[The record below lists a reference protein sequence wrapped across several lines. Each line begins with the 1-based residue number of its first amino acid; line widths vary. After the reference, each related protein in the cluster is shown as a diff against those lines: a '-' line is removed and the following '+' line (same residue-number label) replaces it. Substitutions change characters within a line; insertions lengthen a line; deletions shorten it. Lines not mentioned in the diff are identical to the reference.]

1 MNQLT
6 TIMIA
11 DDEPLGQETLAAL
24 LSPLAFQLIFASNG
38 AEVLRLAVAT
48 PPDLILLDVMMPG
61 MDGFEVCRRLREYAP
76 LADVPVIMLT
86 ALDDRDSR
94 LRGIEA
100 GADDFVS
107 KPYDRIELRARVRT
121 ITRLNRYRRL
131 VNERAKFEWVVEHSD
146 DGYLVVEASGA
157 ISYANPRARLYL
169 GARPVD
175 DLNTTFL
182 DLAASQYR
190 LEPYTSWEDWFSL
203 PADQRALPR
212 VLVRPASDNAAIFML
227 QVALLDMAPEPEP
240 RCLIRLRD
248 ASVALTNQHAIWSF
262 QSLIRHKLSTS
273 LSQLTGGLRLIQG
286 LDLAPAEGTLAEI
299 LAIVLHGANSLQSDV
314 NAIFQYIDAPALVRS
329 EQKYCSVADLS
340 SIVAEVNAN
349 LAITTL
355 LMQDTSADGL
365 DERNLAISRHGLQ
378 LIVGELI
385 ENARKF
391 HPTQSPT
398 IKITTA
404 RDNNVLLMHICDDGV
419 SLAPDQLAK
428 VWLPY
433 YQGERFFT
441 GQVPGIGLGLPMVAS
456 LLWRIGGSCRID
468 NCEPG
473 PGVDVEIRIPFEEP
487 TSHVA

>member
-1 MNQLT
+1 MNQPT
-6 TIMIA
+6 TILIA

-24 LSPLAFQLIFASNG
+24 LSPLDYQLIFASSG
-38 AEVLRLAVAT
+38 AEALRLAIAT

-131 VNERAKFEWVVEHSD
+131 ISERTKFEWVVEHSD

-157 ISYANPRARLYL
+157 INYVNPRARLYL
-169 GARPVD
+169 GAPAQGH
-175 DLNTTFL
+175 LESTFL
-182 DLAASQYR
+182 DMAGKQYR
-190 LEPYTSWEDWFSL
+190 LKPYTSWADWFGL

-212 VLVRPASDNAAIFML
+212 LLVRPASDNAAIFML
-227 QVALLDMAPEPEP
+227 QVTLLDMAPDPGP

-248 ASVALTNQHAIWSF
+248 ASAAVTNQHAVWSF

-273 LSQLTGGLRLIQG
+273 LVQLIGGLRLIEG
-286 LDLAPAEGTLAEI
+286 LDLAPAQGTLVDV
-299 LAIVLHGANSLQSDV
+299 LAIAAQGAADLQADI
-314 NAIFQYIDAPALVRS
+314 NDIFQYIDAPDLIRS
-329 EQKYCSVADLS
+329 EHGRCPIDELP
-340 SIVAEVNAN
+340 SIIAEVTTN
-349 LAITTL
+349 L
-355 LMQDTSADGL
+355 DTAKLQLQVSPPGVSS
-365 DERNLAISRHGLQ
+365 DEDLAISRHGLQ

-391 HPTQSPT
+391 HPNQNPT
-398 IKITTA
+398 IEIATA
-404 RDNNVLLMHICDDGV
+404 CDNNTLLLHVRDDGL
-419 SLAPDQLAK
+419 SLAPDQLAQ

-433 YQGERFFT
+433 YQGERYFT

-456 LLWRIGGSCRID
+456 LLWRIGGSCRIV
-468 NCEPG
+468 NREPG
-473 PGVDVEIRIPFEEP
+473 PGIDVEIRIPF
-487 TSHVA
+487 AARI